1 MRATFVHR
9 WRRPILHA
17 IAGGAIVG
25 SGAFGMTRG
34 PSPLA
39 AGDTSPSQVEVQ
51 KEPRFETLADATAVQ
66 GTAGTVASSIQPA
79 PVLTPD
85 VVEGPATV
93 NAAAPSA
100 PDAPLAMRSYTVEEG
115 DSVRT
120 IAAQFGVTNE
130 TIIWQ
135 NDLTDPDILQVGQE
149 LHILPFSGLIHEVRP
164 GDTLASV
171 ANSYEALIADVISA
185 NKLTDPYIIVVGQKL
200 AVPGGYRPLPRKVVL
215 APDSGPDTVQAP
227 GEPQQVAAGIA
238 TAPRRQFPVLGGTP
252 QEQFIASIGEAAVQS
267 ADATGVPASV
277 TIAQAILESYW
288 GSSRLAREA
297 NNYFGIK
304 AQTRSGSAGSIWFDV
319 WEVIGGRNVM
329 QSQAFRA
336 YKTVAESFVDHGE
349 FFVDN
354 GRYASAMAAK
364 SDPRQ
369 FARAINRAGYATDPA
384 YASKLIGLMDRYD
397 LYRYDDV

>member
-1 MRATFVHR
+1 MWSTFVHR

-25 SGAFGMTRG
+25 SGAVGMSRG
-34 PSPLA
+34 PSPLI
-39 AGDTSPSQVEVQ
+39 AGDTAASQVEVLQ
-51 KEPRFETLADATAVQ
+51 AQPLAEAVPVQ
-66 GTAGTVASSIQPA
+66 DSAAAVPPSIQPLPA
-79 PVLTPD
+79 PTPA
-85 VVEGPATV
+85 VVEDPATA

-100 PDAPLAMRSYTVEEG
+100 PDAPLAMRAYTVEEG

-120 IAAQFGVTNE
+120 IATQFSVTNE

-149 LHILPFSGLIHEVRP
+149 LRILPFSGLIHEVRP

-171 ANSYEALIADVISA
+171 ANSYEAMIADVISA
-185 NKLTDPYIIVVGQKL
+185 NKLADPYIIVVGQKL
-200 AVPGGYRPLPRKVVL
+200 AVPGGYRPLPQKVVL
-215 APDSGPDTVQAP
+215 APASGPDTVQAP
-227 GEPQQVAAGIA
+227 GEPQQLAAAIA

-336 YKTVAESFVDHGE
+336 YKTIAESFVDHGQFLVE
-349 FFVDN
+349 N
-354 GRYASAMAAK
+354 GRYAAAMAVK

-397 LYRYDDV
+397 LYRYDNV

>member
-1 MRATFVHR
+1 V
-9 WRRPILHA
+9 A
-17 IAGGAIVG
+17 I
-25 SGAFGMTRG
+25 
-34 PSPLA
+34 PN
-39 AGDTSPSQVEVQ
+39 
-51 KEPRFETLADATAVQ
+51 
-66 GTAGTVASSIQPA
+66 
-79 PVLTPD
+79 
-85 VVEGPATV
+85 VVEDAATT
-93 NAAAPSA
+93 NAAAPST
-100 PDAPLAMRSYTVEEG
+100 PDAPLTIRTYVVEDG

-120 IAAQFGVTNE
+120 IATQFGVTNE

-171 ANSYEALIADVISA
+171 ANSYDAAIQDVVGA
-185 NKLTDPYIIVVGQKL
+185 NKLTAPYIIVVGQKL
-200 AVPGGYRPLPRKVVL
+200 AVPGGYRPLPQKVIV
-215 APDSGPDTVQAP
+215 APAPGPDTVQIP
-227 GEPQQVAAGIA
+227 GDAQQVAAAIA

-288 GSSRLAREA
+288 GSSRLAHDA

-304 AQTRSGSAGSIWFDV
+304 AQTRTGSAGSVSFDV

-336 YKTVAESFVDHGE
+336 YKTIAESFVDHGLFLVE
-349 FFVDN
+349 N
-354 GRYASAMAAK
+354 GRYAGAMAAK
-364 SDPRQ
+364 DDPRQ
-369 FARAINRAGYATDPA
+369 FAREINRAGYATDPA

-397 LYRYDDV
+397 LYRYDAV

>member
-1 MRATFVHR
+1 MAR
-9 WRRPILHA
+9 
-17 IAGGAIVG
+17 
-25 SGAFGMTRG
+25 
-34 PSPLA
+34 SPAPQA
-39 AGDTSPSQVEVQ
+39 AGDTTQSQVEVSG
-51 KEPRFETLADATAVQ
+51 EPRFQPLADVAAVQ
-66 GTAGTVASSIQPA
+66 GSVAPA
-79 PVLTPD
+79 PHRSQPSPVATPD
-85 VVEGPATV
+85 VVEDAATA

-100 PDAPLAMRSYTVEEG
+100 PDTPQAMRTYVVEEG

-164 GDTLASV
+164 GDTVASV
-171 ANSYEALIADVISA
+171 ANGYDALIADVISA
-185 NKLTDPYIIVVGQKL
+185 NRLTAPYIIVVGQKL

-215 APDSGPDTVQAP
+215 APGPDTVRAP
-227 GEPQQVAAGIA
+227 GDSEQVAAAIA

-336 YKTVAESFVDHGE
+336 YQTIGESFVDHGL
-349 FFVDN
+349 FFVEN
-354 GRYASAMAAK
+354 GRYAAAMAVK
-364 SDPRQ
+364 NDPRL
-369 FARAINRAGYATDPA
+369 FARAVNRAGYATDPS

>member
-1 MRATFVHR
+1 VVVT
-9 WRRPILHA
+9 
-17 IAGGAIVG
+17 
-25 SGAFGMTRG
+25 
-34 PSPLA
+34 
-39 AGDTSPSQVEVQ
+39 
-51 KEPRFETLADATAVQ
+51 EPRFASLAGPTAIEEAPV
-66 GTAGTVASSIQPA
+66 SSQPA
-79 PVLTPD
+79 PVATPD
-85 VVEGPATV
+85 VVLDTASANP
-93 NAAAPSA
+93 AAPSA
-100 PDAPLAMRSYTVEEG
+100 PDAPLAIRTYVVEEG

-164 GDTLASV
+164 GDTVASV
-171 ANSYEALIADVISA
+171 ANSYDALIADVVGA
-185 NKLTDPYIIVVGQKL
+185 NKLTDPFIIVVGQKL

-215 APDSGPDTVQAP
+215 VPAPDTVQAP
-227 GEPQQVAAGIA
+227 GEPQLVAAAIA
-238 TAPRRQFPVLGGTP
+238 TAPRRRFPVPGGTP

-277 TIAQAILESYW
+277 TIAQAILETYW

-304 AQTRSGSAGSIWFDV
+304 AQARSGSAGSVWFDV

-336 YKTVAESFVDHGE
+336 YTTIAESFVDHGL

-354 GRYASAMAAK
+354 GRYAAAMAMK
-364 SDPRQ
+364 NDPRQ